1 MTIIVDNVRVCMGI
15 FTVTGGKNT
24 VKFSVQT
31 SQLTSAVIIACCL
44 TTYFAETCHQLAS
57 LSLSRFP
64 TLSYERA
71 TILKGLQVDV
81 EDKDRQ
87 RCA

>member
-1 MTIIVDNVRVCMGI
+1 MLQNDWLTGTLTAISVRTDGLSSNCEMIGVKAVMARVCMC
-15 FTVTGGKNT
+15 KDT

-31 SQLTSAVIIACCL
+31 PQLPDSDYSLCV

-64 TLSYERA
+64 TLS
-71 TILKGLQVDV
+71 
-81 EDKDRQ
+81 
-87 RCA
+87 